1 MIPRTCETCWEI
13 QSNWHSCTL
22 EDTRHPKMQSR
33 AIWYLKHSRQV
44 SNVVSTQLHRT
55 TTILC
60 AERLNRVST
69 FEQCRS
75 RGSSQQSEIVVQAT
89 HNLWTSYVMPSR
101 RELEYNTVTVLDALC
116 HRLPHY
122 KHGSSMRNG
131 FRIRTAQELLMA
143 DNAKR
148 AKEPKRS
155 TEIQTRIKN
164 QKIKRHIRTGSNIL
178 MDQRDVKWQ
187 SDWCDLSARLG
198 QTWWQSPPS
207 CLDLEKQT
215 KKFSRLDFVMCWSS
229 DSISVKP
236 SLACI
241 HILISRN

>member
-1 MIPRTCETCWEI
+1 
-13 QSNWHSCTL
+13 
-22 EDTRHPKMQSR
+22 MQSR

-75 RGSSQQSEIVVQAT
+75 RGSSQQSEIAVQAT

-131 FRIRTAQELLMA
+131 FRTRTAQELLMA

-155 TEIQTRIKN
+155 TVHRDSNKSQKSKDQKIHQDWLKHIDGSKRCEVTKWLKWFKRKAQPDVVTKSSIMLGLGETDEEIQ
-164 QKIKRHIRTGSNIL
+164 Q
-178 MDQRDVKWQ
+178 
-187 SDWCDLSARLG
+187 ARLCDVLKL
-198 QTWWQSPPS
+198 T
-207 CLDLEKQT
+207 
-215 KKFSRLDFVMCWSS
+215 
-229 DSISVKP
+229 DSVSAKP
-236 SLACI
+236 SLTCI
-241 HILISRN
+241 HILNHFDFT